1 VFRVWGLGVFIR
13 SSVVGIC
20 VSVSTIPET
29 LSAKPYTLYLIP
41 FTQEVAVIMRG
52 FLLLL
57 VVVVVVLLLLLLLM
71 ERCACARRVR
81 VRDAGAEELKR

>member
-1 VFRVWGLGVFIR
+1 
-13 SSVVGIC
+13 VVGIC

-52 FLLLL
+52 FLLL
-57 VVVVVVLLLLLLLM
+57 VVVVVLLLLLLLM